1 MQRPPTAA
9 PLLCARTVWIELLS
23 GIAVVLLGLPGPQAH
38 AVELIT
44 PFTGARGDEPPEPWQ
59 VRGFPGS
66 NKPLSLFDVVTI
78 DGHRALRVRAD
89 KSYGN
94 LQHDLPAIR
103 IGPGTTLNLR
113 WRLDKG
119 LSSADL
125 RQKSGDDVAIR
136 VCALFDM
143 PSDTLGFFERTFLF
157 AARRISDQYVPAAT
171 LCYVWDDKLPV
182 GTQLPNAFTRRVR
195 YIVLD
200 SSGSALQTW
209 IEHERDLVKDFL
221 SAFGDESATVPPL
234 IGLLVGADADNTEDS
249 SLAYVRNLG
258 LRLTAPTNT
267 P

>member
-1 MQRPPTAA
+1 MLT
-9 PLLCARTVWIELLS
+9 
-23 GIAVVLLGLPGPQAH
+23 GPEAF

-44 PFTGARGDEPPEPWQ
+44 PFSGSRGDHPPEPWQ
-59 VRGFPGS
+59 VHGFPGS
-66 NKPLSLFDVVTI
+66 NKPLSRFDVVTLE
-78 DGHRALRVRAD
+78 GSRVLRVRAD

-94 LQHDLPAIR
+94 LQHDLPALR
-103 IGPGTTLNLR
+103 IGAGTTLNLR

-119 LSSADL
+119 LDEADL
-125 RQKSGDDVAIR
+125 RRKNGDDVAIR

-143 PSDTLGFFERTFLF
+143 PTDHLSFFERTFLF
-157 AARRISDQYVPAAT
+157 AARRISDPYIPAAT
-171 LCYVWDDKLPV
+171 LCYIWDKKLPA

-200 SSGSALQTW
+200 SGDSPLKTW

-221 SAFGDESATVPPL
+221 SSFGEESATVPPL

-258 LRLTAPTNT
+258 LRLTAPVN
-267 P
+267 PLP

>member
-1 MQRPPTAA
+1 MSALRFTPRTRHAGCC
-9 PLLCARTVWIELLS
+9 LLA
-23 GIAVVLLGLPGPQAH
+23 LGLMLAGSMAS

-44 PFTGARGDEPPEPWQ
+44 PFTGTRSDQPPEPWQ
-59 VRGFPGS
+59 AHGFPGS
-66 NKPLSLFDVVTI
+66 NKPLSRFDVVTI
-78 DGHRALRVRAD
+78 EGHRALRVRAD

-103 IGPGTTLNLR
+103 IGAGTTLNLR

-119 LSSADL
+119 LSGADL
-125 RQKSGDDVAIR
+125 RQKNGDDVALR

-143 PSDTLGFFERTFLF
+143 PTTHLGFFERTFLF

-171 LCYVWDDKLPV
+171 LCYIWDDKLPV
-182 GTQLPNAFTRRVR
+182 GTLLPNAFTRRVR

-200 SSGSALQTW
+200 SSGSPLQTW

-221 SAFGDESATVPPL
+221 SAFGEESETVPPL

-258 LRLTAPTNT
+258 LRLTAPTQT